1 MGRPV
6 TDLPRI
12 LIVKYLPDSFR
23 DEPRNVGVA
32 LWMPGAVAARFL
44 GEDPDAPGDLIDADI
59 PAFVGSPAAYKVW
72 VRYWRREIGK
82 GSDLAAIRE
91 GGVSNFRIA
100 DAGTLPEPLTP
111 AEVPGA
117 IKSLFG
123 QHVTASPPRD
133 RRAGPPVGERTP
145 QPAKDVGALSQR
157 EMVRRALDA
166 EGDVGPGQLQRY
178 ILDTFGVE
186 VRKVVISSCKS
197 QLKAKKTD
205 GTGHGRGAPGTGGKS
220 VDFHDLEV
228 VQELMRRLGPE
239 QVLLLIRHAQSLS

>member
-1 MGRPV
+1 MGRTV
-6 TDLPRI
+6 TELPRI

-23 DEPRNVGVA
+23 DEPRSVGVA

-44 GEDPDAPGDLIDADI
+44 GENPDAPGDVNDADI

-82 GSDLAAIRE
+82 GSDLASIRE
-91 GGVSNFRIA
+91 GGVSNFRIV

-111 AEVPGA
+111 AEIPGA
-117 IKSLFG
+117 IKALFG
-123 QHVTASPPRD
+123 QHVTASPRGD
-133 RRAGPPVGERTP
+133 RRAGPPGGGHTP
-145 QPAKDVGALSQR
+145 QPAKGGGGTSQR

-178 ILDTFGVE
+178 SLDTFGIE

-239 QVLLLIRHAQSLS
+239 QVLLLIRHAQSRS